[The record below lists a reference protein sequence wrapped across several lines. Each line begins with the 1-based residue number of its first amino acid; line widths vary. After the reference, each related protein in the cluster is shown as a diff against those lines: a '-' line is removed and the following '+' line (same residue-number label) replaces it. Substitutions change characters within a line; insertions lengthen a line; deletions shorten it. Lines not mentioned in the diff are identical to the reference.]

1 MILNPEDFITLGKT
15 MIEDDSYGL
24 EARRRTAI
32 GRIYYGLLHYIRIIK
47 HLTYIDTEHLHTDLI
62 DKITD
67 LDTKLGNFLVTMKE
81 FRTKADYNLNKKPN
95 LDSFLKVY
103 KRIKKRLEV
112 IDVA

>member
-1 MILNPEDFITLGKT
+1 MILNPEDFITLGEAI
-15 MIEDDSYGL
+15 IEDDNYGL

-47 HLTYIDTEHLHTDLI
+47 HLTYIDTIYLHTDLI
-62 DKITD
+62 DKIND
-67 LDTKLGNFLVTMKE
+67 LDTRLGNLLVNMKE
-81 FRTKADYNLNKKPN
+81 FRTKADYNLNKKTN

-103 KRIKKRLEV
+103 KRIKKRLDV